1 MNSLT
6 ERMEGQIHGLMYVH
20 VGINGQIVM
29 GMLDIDAKNNFVSL
43 KMVDRL
49 GLKLMQAT
57 LWIKVSFPVSRT
69 LL

>member
-57 LWIKVSFPVSRT
+57 
-69 LL
+69 